1 MLATFH
7 ETLPASGQTLDRY
20 MLETIHVR
28 LALSSQHRPE
38 ALQVQV
44 WTNLPTR
51 YSSADTW
58 YAVDMAYT
66 HTTTE
71 GHRQFE
77 LDLKPTSP
85 GEFELTYRV
94 CHRDR
99 PNSPAWLGQ
108 PHDNVRLHIAPPA
121 RDMDW
126 TQGPNHVEILPGVF
140 VGNFISASR
149 AETLGFDAV
158 LNMAEEL
165 DLSLPPEGAIA
176 YRKLSCRDGALHPI
190 PETSIQSAIAWIDEQ
205 LTQGKQRILVHC
217 RAGIGRSG
225 SIGVAYCY
233 RHHPDWSYQQA
244 VDYVWSKKPDVYP
257 HNQLQSSLEKLFPR
271 TS

>member
-7 ETLPASGQTLDRY
+7 EALPALGHWLGRY

-28 LALSSQHRPE
+28 LILRPHCPIE
-38 ALQVQV
+38 ELQVQV

-51 YSSADTW
+51 YNSADTW
-58 YAVDMAYT
+58 YAIDLPHT
-66 HTTTE
+66 HKTAE
-71 GHRQFE
+71 GYAQFE
-77 LDLKPTSP
+77 QDLKPTSP
-85 GEFELTYRV
+85 GEFELTYRI

-99 PNSPAWLGQ
+99 PDSPQWLSH
-108 PHDNVRLHIAPPA
+108 PHDSVRLHIAPPA

-126 TQGPNHVEILPGVF
+126 TQGPNHVEIMPGVF
-140 VGNFISASR
+140 VGNFISASQ
-149 AETLGFDAV
+149 AEALGFDAV

-165 DLSLPPEGAIA
+165 DLSLLPEGAIA

-190 PETSIQSAIAWIDEQ
+190 PETLIQRAIAWIDEQ
-205 LTQGKQRILVHC
+205 LAQGKQRLLVHC

-233 RHHPDWSYQQA
+233 RHHPDWSYQQT

-257 HNQLQSSLEKLFPR
+257 HHQLQSSLEKLFPR
-271 TS
+271 G